1 MFSAGAKIFGHVS
14 HSTELVRMCLACQ
27 HFDFN
32 SADWISDNLNVISSR
47 YFRTMG
53 KEFIFQFN
61 RRSWGR
67 NAWRTPKNVC
77 VGGYGAPNSS
87 RKQIKNKEV
96 ETLPAGSGGTEN
108 VPTVSW
114 TGATNG
120 EPWKL
125 GWVCAVIDE
134 NKRWSANDHSNR
146 NCLVSCEY
154 HTTESRRGSL
164 SLHNVKIV
172 IFYLL
177 LTGHII
183 WGKNQLQHC
192 SF

>member
-1 MFSAGAKIFGHVS
+1 MVEI
-14 HSTELVRMCLACQ
+14 
-27 HFDFN
+27 
-32 SADWISDNLNVISSR
+32 
-47 YFRTMG
+47 
-53 KEFIFQFN
+53 
-61 RRSWGR
+61 
-67 NAWRTPKNVC
+67 RTPQVTLPLLMSSFNHEKKNHLNLSDVWPQWTR
-77 VGGYGAPNSS
+77 VKRRIGAPNSS

-96 ETLPAGSGGTEN
+96 ETLPAGSGGTES

-114 TGATNG
+114 TGAKNG

-164 SLHNVKIV
+164 SLHQVKIV